1 MVEGMG
7 AVFVELA
14 DRMGTGLVELVVVGS
29 LSLRIEI
36 EIEKLKQNKRVFF

>member
-1 MVEGMG
+1 MG

-14 DRMGTGLVELVVVGS
+14 DRLDIGLVELVVVGS
-29 LSLRIEI
+29 LALRIEI